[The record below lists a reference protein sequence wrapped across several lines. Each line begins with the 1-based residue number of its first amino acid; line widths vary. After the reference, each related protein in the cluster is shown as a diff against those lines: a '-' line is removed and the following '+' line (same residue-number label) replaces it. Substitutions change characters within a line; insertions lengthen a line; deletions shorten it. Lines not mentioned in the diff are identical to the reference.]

1 MGNLTYFKEIPMY
14 QVIARKYRPQNFDT
28 VVGQEAVV
36 TTLRNAIASHRLHHA
51 YLFAGARG
59 IGKTSLARIFAKAI
73 NCEKGPTIQPCNECS
88 QCKEITQGTSLDVQ
102 EIDGASNNSVEEVR
116 EIRER
121 LKFLPVSAKNKIYII
136 DEVHMLST
144 AAFNALLKT
153 LEEPPPNVIFL
164 FATTEVHKIP
174 ATILSRCQRFDLR
187 RIPSEPLLE
196 TLRSICELEK
206 AIPNPDSLLLIAR
219 ESGGSMRDA
228 QSLLDQA
235 IAFTGAKLGFEE
247 VSSMLGLS
255 NTQDIL
261 EITEAVLKGETSRAL
276 TCAQAIYEKG
286 HDIKQLSAQWL
297 NHWRNLLIFA
307 STQSSEFLK
316 DLTEY
321 EKSSVK
327 VQSAFTDLPA
337 FDLGFH
343 LLHRATE
350 EIARSEFPKI
360 LLDVLVVR
368 LSNLREMEKMSEVI
382 EEIRGKSPALANSAP
397 AQAAPRIISS
407 SSASPSTSSSLKAAA
422 KPAIDASLV
431 NFIQHVSSKRPQIAS
446 LLNHLSNSG
455 LVADK
460 VFLQFEKGGIW
471 MEILAE
477 KKELLETMAKEFFGK
492 KMQVLIQDSP
502 LPDLPGMEQRKNTP
516 RENPTVSPIVD
527 SAIQI
532 LNAKIE
538 EVDS

>member
-1 MGNLTYFKEIPMY
+1 MY
-14 QVIARKYRPQNFDT
+14 QVIARKYRPQNFDS

-36 TTLRNAIASHRLHHA
+36 TTLRNAISSQRLHHA

-73 NCEKGPTIQPCNECS
+73 NCETGPTIQPCNECS

-121 LKFLPVSAKNKIYII
+121 LKFLPVSARNKIYII

-206 AIPNPDSLLLIAR
+206 ANPNPDSLLLIAR

-235 IAFTGAKLGFEE
+235 IAFTGAKLGFED

-261 EITEAVLKGETSRAL
+261 EITEAVLKGDASRAL

-307 STQSSEFLK
+307 STQSTEFLK

-327 VQSAFTDLPA
+327 TQSALTDLPA

-360 LLDVLVVR
+360 LLDILVVR

-382 EEIRGKSPALANSAP
+382 EEIRGKSPALATSAP
-397 AQAAPRIISS
+397 ATAAPRIISS
-407 SSASPSTSSSLKAAA
+407 SPSAHSPHQSPVKAIP
-422 KPAIDASLV
+422 KPAIDANLA

-455 LVADK
+455 LLEDK

-477 KKELLETMAKEFFGK
+477 KKELLEGMAKEFFGK

-538 EVDS
+538 EVNS

>member
-1 MGNLTYFKEIPMY
+1 MTY
-14 QVIARKYRPQNFDT
+14 QVIARKYRPQDFDT

-36 TTLRNAIASHRLHHA
+36 TTLQNAISSNRLHHA

-73 NCEKGPTIQPCNECS
+73 NCEKGPTIRPCNECS
-88 QCKEITQGTSLDVQ
+88 QCREITQGISLDVQ

-187 RIPSEPLLE
+187 RIPSEPLLAK
-196 TLRSICELEK
+196 LRAICELEK
-206 AIPNPDSLLLIAR
+206 AVPDADSLLLIAR

-235 IAFTGAKLGFEE
+235 IAFTGGKLGFAE

-255 NTQDIL
+255 NSEDIL
-261 EITEAVLKGETSRAL
+261 AITEAVLKSDASQAL
-276 TCAQAIYEKG
+276 GCAQKIYEKG
-286 HDIKQLSAQWL
+286 HDLKQFSAQWL
-297 NHWRNLLIFA
+297 AHWRNLLIRA
-307 STQSSEFLK
+307 STQNDEFLK
-316 DLTEY
+316 DLTEH
-321 EKSSVK
+321 ERASVK
-327 VQSAFTDLPA
+327 RQASLGSLPA

-343 LLHRATE
+343 LLHRANE
-350 EIARSEFPKI
+350 DIARSEFPKI

-368 LSNLREMEKMSEVI
+368 LSHLGEMEKMNEVI
-382 EEIRGKSPALANSAP
+382 EDLRGQAPAAPASAP
-397 AQAAPRIISS
+397 ARPSAPPAPERSAALAP
-407 SSASPSTSSSLKAAA
+407 
-422 KPAIDASLV
+422 KPALDPTIA
-431 NFIQHVSSKRPQIAS
+431 NFIQQVSSKRPQIAS
-446 LLNHLSNSG
+446 LLNHLAASAVSG
-455 LVADK
+455 NQI
-460 VFLQFEKGGIW
+460 FFQFEKGGIW
-471 MEILAE
+471 MDLLAE
-477 KKELLETMAKEFFGK
+477 KKEALEAMALEFFGR
-492 KMQVLIQDSP
+492 KMQVLVQDSP
-502 LPDLPGMEQRKNTP
+502 LPQVEGMQVQKNKP
-516 RENPTVSPIVD
+516 RENPTVPPIVD

-538 EVDS
+538 EVNR

>member
-1 MGNLTYFKEIPMY
+1 MY

-36 TTLRNAIASHRLHHA
+36 TTLQNAISSNRLHHA

-73 NCEKGPTIQPCNECS
+73 NCEKGPTTQPCNECS
-88 QCKEITQGTSLDVQ
+88 QCKEITQGISLDVQ

-196 TLRSICELEK
+196 KLRSICGLEQ
-206 AIPNPDSLLLIAR
+206 AEANPDSLLLIAR

-235 IAFTGAKLGFEE
+235 IAFTGGKLGFEE

-255 NTQDIL
+255 NSRDIL
-261 EITEAVLKGETSRAL
+261 EITEAVLKGEVSRAL
-276 TCAQAIYEKG
+276 SCAKAIYEKG

-297 NHWRNLLIFA
+297 NHWRNLLIIA
-307 STQSSEFLK
+307 STQNSEFLQ
-316 DLTEY
+316 DLTEH
-321 EKSSVK
+321 EKASVK
-327 VQSAFTDLPA
+327 AQSTLSDLPS

-343 LLHRATE
+343 LLHRASE

-382 EEIRGKSPALANSAP
+382 EEVRGKAVPHSN
-397 AQAAPRIISS
+397 AQPVAAAPRMISTP
-407 SSASPSTSSSLKAAA
+407 SASPSPIKAPV
-422 KPAIDASLV
+422 KPAIDASLT
-431 NFIQHVSSKRPQIAS
+431 NFIQHMSSKRPQIAS
-446 LLNHLSNSG
+446 LLNHLSTSG
-455 LVADK
+455 LAEDK
-460 VFLQFEKGGIW
+460 IFLQFEKGGIW
-471 MEILAE
+471 MELLME
-477 KKELLETMAKEFFGK
+477 KKEILETLAKEFFGK
-492 KMQVLIQDSP
+492 KMQVLIQDTP
-502 LPDLPGMEQRKNTP
+502 LPALPGMEQRKNTP

-538 EVDS
+538 EVNS